1 MNPSSPDSDE
11 ETHIVRGGISYA
23 FIFKEEDFTL
33 RRTDGEFVSV
43 EEYEDLLAYLQ
54 EEGWGDPDSLETDE
68 NDRGAAPRDQHE
80 EGLATLRLP
89 PMPVPPSIQPR
100 EHLPRGRH
108 NSRSFWNLLKHFL
121 TTGNCR
127 QTDKAP

>member
-11 ETHIVRGGISYA
+11 ETYIVRGGVSYA

-33 RRTDGEFVSV
+33 RRTDGIMVSDEEF
-43 EEYEDLLAYLQ
+43 EDLLAYVQ
-54 EEGWGDPDSLETDE
+54 EEGWGDPDSLERNE
-68 NDRGAAPRDQHE
+68 NDCDAAPAQHE

-89 PMPVPPSIQPR
+89 PMPVPPSLHNR
-100 EHLPRGRH
+100 EHLRRRQQ
-108 NSRSFWNLLKHFL
+108 NSRSLWNLLKHFL

-127 QTDKAP
+127 QTDKAS